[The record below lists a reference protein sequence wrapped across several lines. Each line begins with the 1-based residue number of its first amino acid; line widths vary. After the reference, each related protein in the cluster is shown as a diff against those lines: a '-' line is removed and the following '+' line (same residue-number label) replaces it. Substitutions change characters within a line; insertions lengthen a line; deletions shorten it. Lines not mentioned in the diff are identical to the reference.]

1 MENRISYIHL
11 TDLHIG
17 QKGSNAIFSQT
28 KEIIKEDISYIC
40 DQLGSLDI
48 VFMTGDM
55 VQRGSQDEYKQF
67 SDFINELWEV
77 FKNKGFNPYF
87 ICVP

>member
-28 KEIIKEDISYIC
+28 KEIIKEDTAGHLVPA
-40 DQLGSLDI
+40 DFQL
-48 VFMTGDM
+48 
-55 VQRGSQDEYKQF
+55 
-67 SDFINELWEV
+67 FI
-77 FKNKGFNPYF
+77 
-87 ICVP
+87 I